1 MQLDIKTL
9 CRYRLE
15 RAKEDSEIQLEHA
28 LDFVS
33 AVEIYLDNKL
43 SSGNG

>member
-9 CRYRLE
+9 CRYRMD
-15 RAKEDSEIQLEHA
+15 RAKE
-28 LDFVS
+28 DFVS

-43 SSGNG
+43 SNENG